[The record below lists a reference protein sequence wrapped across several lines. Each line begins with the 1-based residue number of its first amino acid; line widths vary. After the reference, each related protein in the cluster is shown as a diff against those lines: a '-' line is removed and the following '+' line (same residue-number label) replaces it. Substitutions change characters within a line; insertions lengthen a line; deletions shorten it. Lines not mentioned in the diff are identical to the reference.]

1 MSQNI
6 PTRARARIAV
16 RSLSGVDAV
25 GGGWEGHEVDV
36 GIGLAGGAHG
46 TADDEEYIRN
56 IAMRDFTD
64 ELKICGIA
72 GQDIDSQSPVGAD
85 LAGAREWLIHTHT
98 YSQKASKRKP
108 RKTFHLWNEMSVCST
123 TCSATWRRLMVAV
136 QKRNQCVRA
145 DECRWRIERLHA
157 VFG

>member
-1 MSQNI
+1 MSQGI

-25 GGGWEGHEVDV
+25 AGGGEGHEVDL
-36 GIGLAGGAHG
+36 GLRPAAGARG

-64 ELKICGIA
+64 EIKIWGIA
-72 GQDIDSQSPVGAD
+72 GQDIDALGAD
-85 LAGAREWLIHTHT
+85 LAGAGERLIHTHT
-98 YSQKASKRKP
+98 YTRKASKRKP
-108 RKTFHLWNEMSVCST
+108 RKAFHLWKEMSVCST
-123 TCSATWRRLMVAV
+123 ICSATWRRLMEAA
-136 QKRNQCVRA
+136 QKRDQCARA